1 MASCE
6 AMWQRLHVEVQG
18 GSNMHQHAC
27 SHYNILCIR
36 AQNRIWKQKKKMLQ
50 MKKLFELQACN
61 HGVGKQNYEHNE
73 WTMLHC
79 LETQIL
85 EREIP
90 SESH

>member
-18 GSNMHQHAC
+18 GSNMHQHTS

-50 MKKLFELQACN
+50 MKKLFELQAC
-61 HGVGKQNYEHNE
+61 KPWSWQTE
-73 WTMLHC
+73 L
-79 LETQIL
+79 
-85 EREIP
+85 
-90 SESH
+90 

>member
-6 AMWQRLHVEVQG
+6 AKWQRLHVEVQG
-18 GSNMHQHAC
+18 GSNMHQHTS
-27 SHYNILCIR
+27 SHYNILCRR
-36 AQNRIWKQKKKMLQ
+36 AQNRIWKQKKNVANEET
-50 MKKLFELQACN
+50 FELQACN

-85 EREIP
+85 ERKIP